1 MAIPTPTYEYNVA
14 VLRGYYEEALNDISN
29 ELLRLDISNFERSQ
43 AKSTEL
49 EIKRII
55 SELDGKAIEWVA
67 INIPVAALDGVALS
81 LVSLG
86 FAQTMQ
92 EARATARFSR
102 LNKDF
107 IKTAIADT
115 QEDLLQVTKHMEP
128 NLIGSIRSATAETVR
143 SNLTR
148 GINGTQTLKRDLLD
162 RLDAATK
169 SGIIYADGTVQKPEV
184 YAEMVVRTKMAET
197 QRKTAVN
204 DAIDRDVYYGV
215 ISRHNAIDDCA
226 KWEGKVVR
234 LVAKAPGKYPL
245 IDELPKREIFHP
257 NCRHTITP
265 IRKPERI

>member
-29 ELLRLDISNFERSQ
+29 ELLRLDLSNFERSQ
-43 AKSTEL
+43 AKATEL

-55 SELDGKAIEWVA
+55 SELDDKAMEWVTS
-67 INIPVAALDGVALS
+67 NIPVAATDGVALS

-86 FAQTMQ
+86 LAQSMQ
-92 EARATARFSR
+92 EARAIVSFNK
-102 LNKDF
+102 LNTDF
-107 IKTAIADT
+107 IKTAVADT

-128 NLIGSIRSATAETVR
+128 NLVGGIRSAAAEMVR

-148 GINGTQTLKRDLLD
+148 GVNGTQTLKRDLLN
-162 RLDAATK
+162 RLDEATK

-197 QRKTAVN
+197 QRKTAIN

-215 ISRHNAIDDCA
+215 ISRHNATDDCA

-234 LVAKAPGKYPL
+234 FLAKAPGKYPL

-265 IRKPERI
+265 VRKPERI